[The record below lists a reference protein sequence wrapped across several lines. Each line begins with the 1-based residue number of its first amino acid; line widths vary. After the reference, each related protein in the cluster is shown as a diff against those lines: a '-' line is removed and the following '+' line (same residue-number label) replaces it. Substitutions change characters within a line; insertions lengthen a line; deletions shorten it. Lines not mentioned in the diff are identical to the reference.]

1 MRITLSDLNT
11 KDLATLVQRTITA
24 SDSGKYAVISN
35 HPLLSELKT
44 IYTEYDAV
52 YTKST
57 FSGKGNDV
65 ANADRDRDISF
76 RALKN
81 FLNGYRKMPSLSNYQ
96 FAEDLYQ
103 IFKLYD
109 LSLDKMSYSSQTAQM
124 KKLIED
130 LEKPENIQKLNVL
143 SLFPSFNE
151 MKSKQDTFE
160 QIFAEQAGANAN
172 LRNMKSASSIRKDLE
187 KALRSYLNFIT
198 VMKDITGWE
207 LLYADINE
215 LVKAAKN
222 STAADHD
229 EKK

>member
-11 KDLATLVQRTITA
+11 KDLATLVQRMITA

-44 IYTEYDAV
+44 VYTEYDAV

-57 FSGKGNDV
+57 YSGKGNDV
-65 ANADRDRDISF
+65 ASADRDRDISF

-130 LEKPENIQKLNVL
+130 LEKPENIQKLNAL

-151 MKSKQDTFE
+151 MKSKQDAFE
-160 QIFAEQAGANAN
+160 QIFAEQAGANAS
-172 LRNMKSASSIRKDLE
+172 LRNMKSASSTRKDLE

-198 VMKDITGWE
+198 VMKEVTGWE

-222 STAADHD
+222 STAADH